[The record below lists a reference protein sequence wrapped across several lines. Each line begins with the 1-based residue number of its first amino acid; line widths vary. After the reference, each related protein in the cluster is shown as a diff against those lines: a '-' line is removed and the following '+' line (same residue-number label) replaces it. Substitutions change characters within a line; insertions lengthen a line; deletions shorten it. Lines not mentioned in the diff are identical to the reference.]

1 MRDSDVKGISREAL
15 IGRFAMAIRA
25 SQNVSEAFDEHVAAR
40 LGINRTDLRALD
52 ILDQR
57 GAMSAGDLAAAMHLS
72 SGAIT
77 TLVDRLE
84 RAGYARRRRDDGD
97 RRRVLVEVGSRM
109 RNEVEGFYEPL
120 FHGTAKLLEAHSD
133 EELAA
138 MIEFMEQG
146 REMVERELARLED
159 SADTTAS
166 PGSASTG
173 RS

>member
-1 MRDSDVKGISREAL
+1 MRDSNVKGLSRFEL
-15 IGRFAMAIRA
+15 IGRFSRAVRA
-25 SQNVSEAFDEHVAAR
+25 SQNVSEAFDEHVAGR

-57 GAMSAGDLAAAMHLS
+57 GAMGAGELAEAMHLS

-84 RAGYARRRRDDGD
+84 RAGYAQRRRDKSD
-97 RRRVLVEVGSRM
+97 RRRVLVEVAPKMQDVG
-109 RNEVEGFYEPL
+109 ETFYAPL
-120 FHGTAKLLEAHSD
+120 FHGTAQLLESYSD

-159 SADTTAS
+159 TT
-166 PGSASTG
+166 
-173 RS
+173 

>member
-1 MRDSDVKGISREAL
+1 MKDSNVKEISREEL
-15 IGRFAMAIRA
+15 IGRFSLAIRA

-57 GAMSAGDLAAAMHLS
+57 GPMSAGELAEAMHLS

-84 RAGYARRRRDDGD
+84 RAGYARRRRDESD

-109 RNEVEGFYEPL
+109 GDAAENFYAPL
-120 FHGTAKLLEAHSD
+120 FYGTAKLLEAHTD
-133 EELAA
+133 EELLA

-146 REMVERELARLED
+146 RAMVERELRRLE
-159 SADTTAS
+159 SEA
-166 PGSASTG
+166 
-173 RS
+173 